1 VTAAVGTGDT
11 VCGAIKSV
19 AMTLRLTAAET
30 EALRRKVAAQQRSMQ
45 HVARDEICSYI
56 SSTERVAEVAAQ
68 VVKEDQ
74 GLLRRLAE
82 S

>member
-56 SSTERVAEVAAQ
+56 SSPSGSPRSP
-68 VVKEDQ
+68 
-74 GLLRRLAE
+74 LRSSRKTKA